1 MIIQGP
7 ERDYWESLFN
17 AVPEMLT
24 AEERKAHLAF
34 LKGVAL
40 SSDAFFPFPDSVY
53 RAYQSGVSYIAA
65 PSGSIQDSNVISSAD
80 ELDLVLVH
88 TSIRLFHH

>member
-1 MIIQGP
+1 
-7 ERDYWESLFN
+7 
-17 AVPEMLT
+17 MLT
-24 AEERKAHLAF
+24 ASERMAHTAF

-65 PSGSIQDSNVISSAD
+65 PSGSIQDSAVVSAAD
-80 ELDLVLVH
+80 EHNLVLVH
-88 TSIRLFHH
+88 TNIRLFHH